1 MELGSERHSFTPA
14 SKPCYDF
21 TVDGYQR
28 EKRTVIIAPIRI
40 EEVDVGA
47 FQISWTCSRGPFCTD
62 KECRYSKK
70 ADLTENLE
78 RLEPQL
84 DR

>member
-1 MELGSERHSFTPA
+1 MEPGSERHSFTPI
-14 SKPCYDF
+14 SKPCFDF

-40 EEVDVGA
+40 EEVDVGT
-47 FQISWTCSRGPFCTD
+47 FIVTWNCSRGPFCTD
-62 KECRYSKK
+62 KECYYCKK
-70 ADLTENLE
+70 AELTEGLE
-78 RLEPQL
+78 RLGPQL